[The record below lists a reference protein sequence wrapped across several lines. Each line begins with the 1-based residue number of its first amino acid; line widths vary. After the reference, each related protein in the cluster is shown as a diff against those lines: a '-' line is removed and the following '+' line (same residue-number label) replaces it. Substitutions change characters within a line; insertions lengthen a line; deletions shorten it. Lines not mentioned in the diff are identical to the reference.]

1 MRLAE
6 LNPEFVRG
14 EGERG
19 YLSIDCPKCRAHRI
33 PIPTLDS
40 GQRDGAVKRWG
51 LKGNPPDWDSVS
63 IVPSVGYAARADEP
77 EGTEHCHFTITNGEV
92 A

>member
-14 EGERG
+14 SGEKG
-19 YLSIDCPKCRAHRI
+19 YLTIDCPRCRTHRFNI
-33 PIPTLDS
+33 QTLDS

-51 LKGNPPDWDSVS
+51 IKGNPSDWDSVT
-63 IVPSVGYAARADEP
+63 ITPSVGLAARIDDP
-77 EGTEHCHFTITNGEV
+77 VGTEHAHFTITNGEV
-92 A
+92 S